1 MPPPGGI
8 VSVMAAPKGSNVGR
22 GAGSAVDRILIAL
35 LGERVGVLWDHTAD
49 EAAERARARERIKA
63 VQNLKARRKRQ
74 KLGTLGGR
82 RVS

>member
-1 MPPPGGI
+1 
-8 VSVMAAPKGSNVGR
+8 MAAPKGSR
-22 GAGSAVDRILIAL
+22 AGGAVDRVLIAL

-49 EAAERARARERIKA
+49 ETAERARARERIKA